1 MHSAA
6 TNNSHQ
12 TAPTPIVSAF
22 PLEILTPQ
30 QVAELLQVPVSWVYE
45 KTTTRASV
53 RDADPLP
60 YRKIGRYL
68 RFIKADVLAWF
79 ERQANTKKAA

>member
-1 MHSAA
+1 MPNHVNQAA
-6 TNNSHQ
+6 
-12 TAPTPIVSAF
+12 PIANVAHAK
-22 PLEILTPQ
+22 PEILTPQ
-30 QVAELLQVPVSWVYE
+30 QVAERLQVPVSWVYE

-68 RFIKADVLAWF
+68 RFVWSDVLAWF
-79 ERQANTKKAA
+79 ERQASSKAA

>member
-1 MHSAA
+1 MHSATA
-6 TNNSHQ
+6 NNSHQ
-12 TAPTPIVSAF
+12 NAPTPNVSAL

-53 RDADPLP
+53 RDSDPLP

-79 ERQANTKKAA
+79 ERQASSKAA